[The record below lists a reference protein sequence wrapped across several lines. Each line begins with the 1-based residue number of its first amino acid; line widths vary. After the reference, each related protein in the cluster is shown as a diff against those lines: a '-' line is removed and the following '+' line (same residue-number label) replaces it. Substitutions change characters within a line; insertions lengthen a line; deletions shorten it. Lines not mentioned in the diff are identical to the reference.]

1 MADTIKTTEMAT
13 IPVVE
18 ESDLLIISKA
28 NGSATYKVT
37 IVALAQAILS
47 TFNYQTLDTENKNI
61 ISAINE
67 LIPEQPEEVE
77 E

>member
-47 TFNYQTLDTENKNI
+47 TFNYQTLDTESKNI

>member
-1 MADTIKTTEMAT
+1 MAEIKTTEMAT
-13 IPVVE
+13 IPVIE

-47 TFNYQTLDTENKNI
+47 TFNYQTLDTTDKTI
-61 ISAINE
+61 IGAINE
-67 LIPEQPEEVE
+67 LVPEEQQEVE